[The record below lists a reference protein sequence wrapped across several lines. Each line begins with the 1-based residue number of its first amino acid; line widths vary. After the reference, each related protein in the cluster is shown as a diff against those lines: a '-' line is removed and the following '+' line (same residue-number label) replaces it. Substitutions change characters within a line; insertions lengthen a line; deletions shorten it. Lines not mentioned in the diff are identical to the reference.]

1 MFPIRIKKNMLGER
15 MLRRQLFL
23 GVASGLLVGQATQ
36 ARIVSDLIVPKVQK
50 LRLNAQAYYPL
61 IEVHGT
67 AYERGK
73 HYGTLASEAIKR
85 NIAFYSAAFKKSAN
99 IDWQQAQNLAK
110 KFLPVIEKFCPTYI
124 EEMKGIAA
132 GSRRSFEDILTLNCR
147 SEVLFAKADACSC
160 IIIPSERGKNGH
172 VFMGQTWD
180 WMASARQN
188 SVVLKVHQ
196 EGEPTILMICEAGM
210 VGGKGLNSEG
220 ISICLNATSV
230 GKGKIGVPL
239 HLMMRKVLDSSL
251 ATEAI
256 KAVSMLL
263 RAGSGAFNI
272 ATRSD
277 FEMILEFSPDQFD
290 VIMSK
295 REPLIHTNHYLS
307 PLIAPFDKA
316 KSFIPSTFTR
326 YNTMEKWLKKHSGK
340 IGEKEI
346 FNLLSNHDN
355 YPESICYHE
364 DPRITE
370 GERYCS
376 VYAMVMDVTSG
387 KLWVTDGYPCEG
399 KVSEYQL

>member
-1 MFPIRIKKNMLGER
+1 MF
-15 MLRRQLFL
+15 RRQLIL
-23 GVASGLLVGQATQ
+23 GISSGLLVSQGVRAKT
-36 ARIVSDLIVPKVQK
+36 VSDLVVPKERK
-50 LRLNAQAYYPL
+50 LQLNAKPYYQL
-61 IEVHGT
+61 IEIKGT
-67 AYERGK
+67 AFERGK
-73 HYGTLASEAIKR
+73 RYGSSASGAIKR
-85 NIAFYSAAFKKSAN
+85 NIDFYSSAFEKSAN
-99 IDWQQAQNLAK
+99 IDWPQAQKLAM
-110 KFLPVIEKFCPTYI
+110 KFLPVIEKYCPSYV
-124 EEMKGIAA
+124 EEMKGIAEGA
-132 GSRRSFEDILTLNCR
+132 GRSFEDILTLNCR

-160 IIIPSERGKNGH
+160 IIIPEGRGKNGH

-196 EGEPTILMICEAGM
+196 EGEPSILMICEAGM

-256 KAVSMLL
+256 KAVSMLP

-272 ATRSD
+272 ATRSG
-277 FEMILEFSPDQFD
+277 FEMVIEFSPDQFD
-290 VIMSK
+290 VIMSQG
-295 REPLIHTNHYLS
+295 EPLIHTNHYLS
-307 PLIAPFDKA
+307 PLIAPQDKA

-326 YNTMEKWLKKHSGK
+326 YNTMEKWLKKHGGR

-346 FNLLSNHDN
+346 FKLLSNHDN

-364 DPRITE
+364 DPRIN

-376 VYAMVMDVTSG
+376 VYAMVMDVTVG
-387 KLWVTDGYPCEG
+387 KLWVTDGYSCEG
-399 KVSEYQL
+399 KVSEYRL

>member
-1 MFPIRIKKNMLGER
+1 M
-15 MLRRQLFL
+15 
-23 GVASGLLVGQATQ
+23 T
-36 ARIVSDLIVPKVQK
+36 
-50 LRLNAQAYYPL
+50 
-61 IEVHGT
+61 
-67 AYERGK
+67 
-73 HYGTLASEAIKR
+73 
-85 NIAFYSAAFKKSAN
+85 
-99 IDWQQAQNLAK
+99 
-110 KFLPVIEKFCPTYI
+110 
-124 EEMKGIAA
+124 GIAEGA
-132 GSRRSFEDILTLNCR
+132 GRSFEDILTLNCR

-160 IIIPSERGKNGH
+160 IIIPEGRGKNGH

-196 EGEPTILMICEAGM
+196 EGEPSILMICEAGM

-256 KAVSMLL
+256 KAVSMLP

-272 ATRSD
+272 ATRSG
-277 FEMILEFSPDQFD
+277 FEMVIEFSPDQFD
-290 VIMSK
+290 VIMSQG
-295 REPLIHTNHYLS
+295 EPLIHTNHYLS
-307 PLIAPFDKA
+307 PLIAPQDKA

-326 YNTMEKWLKKHSGK
+326 YNTMEKWLKKHGGR

-346 FNLLSNHDN
+346 FKLLSNHDN

-364 DPRITE
+364 DPRIS

-376 VYAMVMDVTSG
+376 VYAMVMDVTAG

-399 KVSEYQL
+399 KVSEYRL

>member
-1 MFPIRIKKNMLGER
+1 
-15 MLRRQLFL
+15 MLRRQLIL
-23 GVASGLLVGQATQ
+23 GISSGLLVSQGVRAKT
-36 ARIVSDLIVPKVQK
+36 VSDLVVPKERK
-50 LRLNAQAYYPL
+50 LQLNAKPYYQL
-61 IEVHGT
+61 IEIKGT
-67 AYERGK
+67 AFERGK
-73 HYGTLASEAIKR
+73 RYGSSASGAIKR
-85 NIAFYSAAFKKSAN
+85 NINFYSSAFEKSAN
-99 IDWQQAQNLAK
+99 IDWPQAQKLAM
-110 KFLPVIEKFCPTYI
+110 KFLPVIEKYCPSYV
-124 EEMKGIAA
+124 EKMKGIAEGA
-132 GSRRSFEDILTLNCR
+132 GRSFEDILTLNCR

-160 IIIPSERGKNGH
+160 IIIPEGRGKNGH

-196 EGEPTILMICEAGM
+196 EGEPSILMICEAGM

-256 KAVSMLL
+256 KAVSMLP

-272 ATRSD
+272 ATRSG
-277 FEMILEFSPDQFD
+277 FEMVIEFSPDQFD
-290 VIMSK
+290 
-295 REPLIHTNHYLS
+295 TNHYLS
-307 PLIAPFDKA
+307 PLIAPQDKA

-326 YNTMEKWLKKHSGK
+326 YNTMEKWLKKHGGR

-346 FNLLSNHDN
+346 FKLLSNHDN

-364 DPRITE
+364 DPRIS

-376 VYAMVMDVTSG
+376 VYAMVMDVTAG

-399 KVSEYQL
+399 KVSEYRL